1 MLLAHK
7 IEIRPTQEQKQ
18 YLRKCCGISRL
29 IYNECLAYSKD
40 LKWNKKEIMSY
51 YQTKLRDR
59 YPFIT
64 EVSTRVSRSAIDD
77 LENSYKRFF
86 NKTSKFPK
94 FKKKKL
100 NESFSIR
107 EKEKFTVKDR
117 SLKIEKLK
125 TKLKL
130 RNKLRFNGIPKQ
142 VTISFSGGKWFASIL
157 VETSNIKSRNPR
169 DEVVGVDLGLKTL
182 ATLSD
187 GNIFNNPKSFRSKER
202 KLAKLQKKLSRQVKD
217 SNNYNE
223 TKLKVN
229 KLHFYIAKQREA
241 CLQELYTFIISNYK
255 VIVIEN
261 LNVVGML
268 KNRKLSK
275 SIMDAGFGMFS
286 IMMDYKSKIY
296 GNKLI
301 YADTFYP
308 SSKTC
313 SNCGSIKKDLKL
325 SDRVYKCE
333 HCGFEIDRDL
343 NASINLK
350 KLAIGYSDS
359 INDNGV

>member
-29 IYNECLAYSKD
+29 IYNECLAYSKN
-40 LKWNKKEIMSY
+40 LKWNKKEVFNY
-51 YQTKLRDR
+51 YQTELRNK
-59 YPFIT
+59 YPFIM
-64 EVSTRVSRSAIDD
+64 EISTRVSRTAIED
-77 LENSYKRFF
+77 LENSYKKFF
-86 NKTSKFPK
+86 KKTGKFPK

-107 EKEKFTVKDR
+107 EKEKFKVKDKT
-117 SLKIEKLK
+117 LKIEKMK

-157 VETSNIKSRNPR
+157 VETSDIKSRNPR
-169 DEVVGVDLGLKTL
+169 DEVVGVDLGIKTL

-187 GNIFNNPKSFRSKER
+187 GNIFNNPKSFRNKER
-202 KLAKLQKKLSRQVKD
+202 KLSKLQKKLSRQIKN
-217 SNNYNE
+217 SNSYNE

-229 KLHFYIAKQREA
+229 KLHFYVSKQREA
-241 CLQELYTFIISNYK
+241 CLHEISTFLVSNYK
-255 VIVIEN
+255 VVVIEN
-261 LNVVGML
+261 LNVSGML

-275 SIMDAGFGMFS
+275 SIIDAGFGMFS
-286 IMMDYKSKIY
+286 VMMEYKSKLY

-301 YADTFYP
+301 YANTFYP

-313 SNCGSIKKDLKL
+313 SNCGSVKKDLKL
-325 SDRVYKCE
+325 SDRTYKCDE
-333 HCGFEIDRDL
+333 CNFEIDRDL

-350 KLAIGYSDS
+350 KLATGYSDS